1 MATIKVNGTS
11 YFISSSKIT
20 TPSIKI
26 NGQGYIPLFSGNKNS
41 TVDYNRYR
49 YTLGELK
56 VGSYRAA
63 VSRSFIN
70 HAPTVSISSSSGYL
84 HSGDGAT
91 LQATA
96 SDPDGDRLTYEWFR
110 YENDIA
116 QSQYIE
122 GGVNNA
128 LIFVN
133 ETASSSNTTR
143 HYWCR
148 VTDPYGA
155 SATSNVETIT
165 WYKPNHSPRIVIS
178 DYPSESTDGNIQFT
192 ITCYDEDNDSNCTV
206 TYGYRSYG
214 SGGSLNDHQTYS
226 LTHMNA
232 TASGARTT
240 GRTVSATKQGPDT
253 SGNYWY
259 YIYATITD
267 SYGDTSRDGVRIK
280 YTAPTPTY
288 AYKCT
293 VECWKEEHEREGYS
307 IAPITW
313 NVKVTA
319 NRYPSSCEG
328 ICLFANNG
336 DGTGWIYKSEQVEFW
351 RDSQPSTV
359 QLVPYVTFNN
369 TITETETVWVG
380 YGVSGN
386 KNGWKE
392 TTVSKTIQD
401 RKSAGTN
408 KTVAV
413 SFPDAKGYANRI
425 TTTYEWN

>member
-56 VGSYRAA
+56 VGGYRAA

-70 HAPTVSISSSSGYL
+70 SAPT
-84 HSGDGAT
+84 AT
-91 LQATA
+91 LSASATRVA
-96 SDPDGDRLTYEWFR
+96 NGTNVTLTTTAADPDGDTLTNFCYYTKVNGVW
-110 YENDIA
+110 D
-116 QSQYIE
+116 S
-122 GGVNNA
+122 GGNSGTSITV
-128 LIFVN
+128 
-133 ETASSSNTTR
+133 SGSNTTKE
-143 HYWCR
+143 YYVV

-155 SATSNVETIT
+155 SVTSNHVTVEWFEPNHTPVIRLSNVPSSSSNGNISFTIEYGDVDYDNCTIKYGFKQLYYDIISTYITGTIT
-165 WYKPNHSPRIVIS
+165 VATRG
-178 DYPSESTDGNIQFT
+178 EF
-192 ITCYDEDNDSNCTV
+192 
-206 TYGYRSYG
+206 G
-214 SGGSLNDHQTYS
+214 SGQSVNV
-226 LTHMNA
+226 
-232 TASGARTT
+232 
-240 GRTVSATKQGPDT
+240 TVSNAYKFNEG
-253 SGNYWY
+253 Y
-259 YIYATITD
+259 YILYAEIND
-267 SYGDTSRDGVRIK
+267 GLAHADTYAYV
-280 YTAPTPTY
+280 THVNTPTY

-336 DGTGWIYKSEQVEFW
+336 DGTGWIYKSEQIEFC

-369 TITETETVWVG
+369 TINETERVWVG

-386 KNGWKE
+386 ANGWKE
-392 TTVSKTIQD
+392 TIVSKTIQD

-408 KTVAV
+408 KSVAV
-413 SFPDAKGYANRI
+413 SFPGSIGYANRI

>member
-26 NGQGYIPLFSGNKNS
+26 NGQGYIPLFSGNKNG

-63 VSRSFIN
+63 VSREFIN

-110 YENDIA
+110 YENDIE

-148 VTDPYGA
+148 VTDPSGA

-165 WYKPNHSPRIVIS
+165 WYKPNQAPVIQVS
-178 DYPSESTDGNIQFT
+178 NVPSTSSNGSISFT
-192 ITCYDEDNDSNCTV
+192 IEYSDPDSDTCTLE
-206 TYGYRSYG
+206 YGYMYG
-214 SGGSLNDHQTYS
+214 VQNAGPGYHAVASVSLS
-226 LTHMNA
+226 
-232 TASGARTT
+232 TASYVQTISV
-240 GRTVSATKQGPDT
+240 TVNASM
-253 SGNYWY
+253 YWGYSNPYTRY
-259 YIYATITD
+259 YIVYAKMTD
-267 SYGDTSRDGVRIK
+267 PSGASAADAAQVG
-280 YTAPTPTY
+280 YTEPTPTY

-293 VECWKEEHEREGYS
+293 VECWKKEWKGGGYTS
-307 IAPITW
+307 GLPVTW
-313 NVKVTA
+313 HVKVTA
-319 NRYPSSCEG
+319 LRYPSSCEG
-328 ICLFANNG
+328 IYVFGKIGNG
-336 DGTGWIYKSEQVEFW
+336 SGWIYKSDEIDFYYGYKPATI
-351 RDSQPSTV
+351 DLT
-359 QLVPYVTFNN
+359 PYVSFDNTFEVWHYNGYE
-369 TITETETVWVG
+369 TVTETDQ
-380 YGVSGN
+380 
-386 KNGWKE
+386 KA
-392 TTVSKTIQD
+392 
-401 RKSAGTN
+401 AGTVN
-408 KTVAV
+408 TVAV
-413 SFPDAKGYANRI
+413 SFPNNAGESHKN
-425 TTTYEWN
+425 TYTFEWN